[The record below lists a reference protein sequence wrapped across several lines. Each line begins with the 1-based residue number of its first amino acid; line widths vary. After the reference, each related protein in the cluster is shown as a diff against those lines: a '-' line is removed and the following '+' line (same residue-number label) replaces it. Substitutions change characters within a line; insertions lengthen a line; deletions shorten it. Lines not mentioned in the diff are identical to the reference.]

1 MEYLLS
7 CCWEIGF
14 LLEFVIFGGV
24 ILRDKVLFDV
34 NGVMIFLDL
43 FCCVDVI
50 VIFFFGGMKVKG
62 LIGVDFLF

>member
-7 CCWEIGF
+7 CCFEFGF
-14 LLEFVIFGGV
+14 FIEFVFFGWVIFG
-24 ILRDKVLFDV
+24 DKVFFDV

-43 FCCVDVI
+43 FSCVDVI
-50 VIFFFGGMKVKG
+50 VIFFFGGMKVRG